1 MTWLRDAMGQVDACR
16 GAGDDRHGLTQQAE
30 RWTMMHRQKQPAGK
44 RKTVISS
51 GATLVELT
59 GVPADRLAAAEREA
73 MLDQI
78 LTNLWKGKLTR
89 EAAIGR
95 IMVKLGMNQ
104 RAAQDE
110 VDGFLRD

>member
-1 MTWLRDAMGQVDACR
+1 
-16 GAGDDRHGLTQQAE
+16 
-30 RWTMMHRQKQPAGK
+30 MMHRQKQPAGK

-73 MLDQI
+73 ILDQI

-89 EAAIGR
+89 EAAVGR
-95 IMVKLGMNQ
+95 IMAKLGLNERDA
-104 RAAQDE
+104 RAE

>member
-1 MTWLRDAMGQVDACR
+1 
-16 GAGDDRHGLTQQAE
+16 
-30 RWTMMHRQKQPAGK
+30 MMHRQKQTAGK

-73 MLDQI
+73 ILDHI

-89 EAAIGR
+89 EAAVDR
-95 IMVKLGMNQ
+95 IMAKLGIDR

>member
-1 MTWLRDAMGQVDACR
+1 MNRY
-16 GAGDDRHGLTQQAE
+16 RH
-30 RWTMMHRQKQPAGK
+30 KP
-44 RKTVISS
+44 SS
-51 GATLVELT
+51 KPVVCSRATLVDLT

-73 MLDQI
+73 VLDQI

-89 EAAIGR
+89 EAAVGC

-104 RAAQDE
+104 WAAQAE

>member
-1 MTWLRDAMGQVDACR
+1 
-16 GAGDDRHGLTQQAE
+16 
-30 RWTMMHRQKQPAGK
+30 MMHRQKQPAGK

-73 MLDQI
+73 GLDQI

-89 EAAIGR
+89 EAAVHR
-95 IMVKLGMNQ
+95 IMAKLGLSERDA
-104 RAAQDE
+104 RAE

>member
-1 MTWLRDAMGQVDACR
+1 
-16 GAGDDRHGLTQQAE
+16 
-30 RWTMMHRQKQPAGK
+30 MMHRQKQPAGK

-51 GATLVELT
+51 GDTLVELT

-73 MLDQI
+73 ILDQI

-89 EAAIGR
+89 EAAVGR
-95 IMVKLGMNQ
+95 IMAKLGMNE
-104 RAAQDE
+104 RTARDE

>member
-1 MTWLRDAMGQVDACR
+1 MNRY
-16 GAGDDRHGLTQQAE
+16 RH
-30 RWTMMHRQKQPAGK
+30 KPSSK
-44 RKTVISS
+44 PVIRS

-59 GVPADRLAAAEREA
+59 GEPAERLAAAERKA

-78 LTNLWKGKLTR
+78 LTDVWKGKLTC
-89 EAAIGR
+89 EAAVGR

-104 RAAQDE
+104 RAAQAA

>member
-1 MTWLRDAMGQVDACR
+1 MNRY
-16 GAGDDRHGLTQQAE
+16 
-30 RWTMMHRQKQPAGK
+30 RQKPPSK
-44 RKTVISS
+44 PVVRS

-73 MLDQI
+73 VLDQI

-89 EAAIGR
+89 DAAIGR
-95 IMVKLGMNQ
+95 IMAKLGMNQ
-104 RAAQDE
+104 RSARNE

>member
-1 MTWLRDAMGQVDACR
+1 
-16 GAGDDRHGLTQQAE
+16 
-30 RWTMMHRQKQPAGK
+30 MMHRQKQPAGK
-44 RKTVISS
+44 RKTVISN

-73 MLDQI
+73 ILDQI

-89 EAAIGR
+89 EAAVGR
-95 IMVKLGMNQ
+95 IMAKLGMNE
-104 RAAQDE
+104 RTARDE